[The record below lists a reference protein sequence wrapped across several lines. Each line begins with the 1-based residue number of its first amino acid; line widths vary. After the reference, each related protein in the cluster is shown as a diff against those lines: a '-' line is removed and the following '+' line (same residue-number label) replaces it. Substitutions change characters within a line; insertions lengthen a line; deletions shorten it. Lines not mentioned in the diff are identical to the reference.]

1 MPFDFQNDVKQPVR
15 RGARQQTN
23 YHAGVSAEKS
33 VERFYETQGAR
44 LRETRWRGPGG
55 EIDLIVSEG
64 ERIVFVEVK
73 KSRTHAEAAQRIT
86 ARQMGRIMRSA
97 EAYLGLCPCGALTDA
112 RVDVALVDA
121 QGAIEIVPNAGMMI

>member
-1 MPFDFQNDVKQPVR
+1 MAREGKQEQQEAPGTRKQQGHAAEGVAAR
-15 RGARQQTN
+15 YLASRGVIIVARN
-23 YHAGVSAEKS
+23 VHS
-33 VERFYETQGAR
+33 R
-44 LRETRWRGPGG
+44 GG